1 MHRFPNP
8 GSSLDNTINCF
19 IFLYKNI
26 ERDEIFDLHDM
37 QELLVSN
44 GLISS
49 SGAMGIEALLRGAS
63 KDLSRDRSYN
73 QCKMYAELYRSLGW
87 IQSNEK
93 ALWYNFTLLGD
104 HIANAT
110 IDRKKIVEQCFLG
123 MEYPTSLIDVNGSYI
138 IRPFAT
144 ILKTMNQL
152 NGVLSRDEMIIGPLS
167 IDDDTDQNLFNSMC
181 HELKELRKSKSK
193 FDAKFASCLK
203 SRKITSVTA
212 RNYTRFPLGALKW
225 LDWAQPTKN
234 SSNYSTKQQ
243 TYKLT
248 EHGKEVIDSL
258 DDMLDIRVKDLNNK
272 SIDSD
277 SLIYHSFYKSLNA
290 SGFDTSPLAKN
301 LTKAQEKV
309 TSDFGTP
316 NILFSPF
323 QAVSKEVLSRIFK
336 IKKPTKKRVGVYSP
350 DKLLET
356 KVNKSLQDELNTTLV
371 TNEEDVNYKNEFYDS
386 VISLLKTNT
395 QSETVSILKDSFIT
409 HTKDEFYPL
418 IGNIFSSIGIKCDIP
433 PHGVNSRR
441 WDAILLSSDDSI
453 PIEIKSP
460 TEEINL
466 SVKAIRQ
473 ALENKIILQSRKSEK
488 NKWSTCTLAIGFE
501 LPNKRAEVLELI
513 NDIKKIYDI
522 NIAVFGIE
530 YLLKISV
537 NCISENKKIE
547 FSELINKKGILNG

>member
-19 IFLYKNI
+19 IFLYQKI
-26 ERDEIFDLHDM
+26 DREEIFDLHDM

-49 SGAMGIEALLRGAS
+49 SGVMGIEALLRGAS

-93 ALWYNFTLLGD
+93 ALWYNFTLQGD

-110 IDRKKIVEQCFLG
+110 INRKKIVEQCFLG
-123 MEYPTSLIDVNGSYI
+123 MEYPTSLIDVKGSYI

-144 ILKTMNQL
+144 ILKTMRQL

-167 IDDDTDQNLFNSMC
+167 IDDDTDLELFNSMC
-181 HELKELRKSKSK
+181 DELKDLRKSKLK
-193 FDAKFASCLK
+193 FDAKFTSCLENRGISK
-203 SRKITSVTA
+203 VTA
-212 RNYTRFPLGALKW
+212 GNYTRFPLGALKW
-225 LDWAQPTKN
+225 LDWALRTKD
-234 SSNYSTKQQ
+234 SSNYSTKQH

-248 EHGKEVIDSL
+248 GHGKEVTDSL
-258 DDMLDIRVKDLNNK
+258 DDMLDIRISDLKNRK
-272 SIDSD
+272 IDAD
-277 SLIYHSFYKSLNA
+277 SLIYHSFYKLLNS
-290 SGFDTSPLAKN
+290 SGFDTTPLDN
-301 LTKAQEKV
+301 RLSKAQEQV
-309 TSDFGTP
+309 VSDFGTF

-323 QAVSKEVLSRIFK
+323 QAVSKDVLSKVFK
-336 IKKPTKKRVGVYSP
+336 IKQPTKKRVGVYSP
-350 DKLLET
+350 DKLLAT
-356 KVNKSLQDELNTTLV
+356 KLNKTLKNELSTILV

-386 VISLLKTNT
+386 VISLLKTKT
-395 QSETVSILKDSFIT
+395 RGETVSILKDSFIT

-418 IGNIFSSIGIKCDIP
+418 VGNIFSSIGIMCDIP

-441 WDAILLSSDDSI
+441 WDAILLSDDDSI

-460 TEEINL
+460 TEEMNL

-522 NIAVFGIE
+522 NIAIFGIE

-537 NCISENKKIE
+537 NCISENRKIE

>member
-8 GSSLDNTINCF
+8 GSDINNFINCF
-19 IFLYKNI
+19 TFLYQNI
-26 ERDEIFDLHDM
+26 KRDEIFDLHDM

-44 GLISS
+44 GLINS
-49 SGAMGIEALLRGAS
+49 SGAVGIEALLRGAN
-63 KDLSRDRSYN
+63 KDLSRDKSYN

-87 IQSNEK
+87 IQSNGK

-152 NGVLSRDEMIIGPLS
+152 NGVLSRDEIIIGPLS
-167 IDDDTDQNLFNSMC
+167 INDDTDLKLFNSMC
-181 HELKELRKSKSK
+181 DELKELRESKINFDKK
-193 FDAKFASCLK
+193 FTSSLVK
-203 SRKITSVTA
+203 RKISKVTA
-212 RNYTRFPLGALKW
+212 HNYTRLPLGALKW
-225 LDWAQPTKN
+225 LDWAQPSKD
-234 SSNYSTKQQ
+234 SSNYSTKQN

-248 EHGKEVIDSL
+248 EHGRKVTSSL
-258 DDMLDIRVKDLNNK
+258 ANMLDIRVRDLDNK
-272 SIDSD
+272 NIDAD
-277 SLIYHSFYKSLNA
+277 SLIYHSFYKALTA
-290 SGFDTSPLAKN
+290 SGFDTSLLANK
-301 LTKAQEKV
+301 LTKAKDKV
-309 TSDFGTP
+309 TADFGTP

-323 QAVSKEVLSRIFK
+323 QAVRKDILSKVFK
-336 IKKPTKKRVGVYSP
+336 IKKINKKRVGIYSP
-350 DKLLET
+350 DRLLAT
-356 KVNKSLQDELNTTLV
+356 DVNKSLQDELKTTLV
-371 TNEEDVNYKNEFYDS
+371 TNKKDVNYKNEFYES
-386 VISLLKTNT
+386 VISLLKTHT
-395 QSETVSILKDSFIT
+395 QGETVSILKDSFIT

-418 IGNIFSSIGIKCDIP
+418 IGNIFSSIGIICDIP

-441 WDAILLSSDDSI
+441 WDAILLSNDDSI

-460 TEEINL
+460 TEEMNL

-501 LPNKRAEVLELI
+501 LPSKRAEVLELI

-530 YLLKISV
+530 YLLKIAV
-537 NCISENKKIE
+537 NCISENTKIE
-547 FSELINKKGILNG
+547 FSELINKNGILNG